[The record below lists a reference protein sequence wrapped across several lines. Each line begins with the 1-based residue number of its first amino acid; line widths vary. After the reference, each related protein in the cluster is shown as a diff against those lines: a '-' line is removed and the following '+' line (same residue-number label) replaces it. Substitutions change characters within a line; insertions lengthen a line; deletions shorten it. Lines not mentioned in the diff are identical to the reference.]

1 MPTGGL
7 GHKMKSIV
15 ITGST
20 SGIGFGLADVFL
32 SQGCAVTIS
41 GRSQTNLDKAYR
53 ILSGKYDQN
62 RILAYI
68 CDVSHYD
75 QVEGLWSAARARFGR
90 VDIWINNAGAGHP
103 ETLIWD
109 YSREMIDRVIAANVT
124 GALYGLT
131 VASKGMMQQGFGSIY
146 NMEGLGSS
154 GPVIKG
160 LALYS
165 ATKSALARLTRAAAK
180 EAQGMPIIIGSLR
193 PGMVATKLIT
203 EQYDGHPEEWKR
215 AERIFN
221 ILSDRVETVTPW
233 LVNKILS
240 NNKNGVRIEWLTR
253 SKVFLRFLTSPFHK
267 RSIFDQRSNESAL

>member
-7 GHKMKSIV
+7 GQKMKSIV

-165 ATKSALARLTRAAAK
+165 ATKSALAHLTTAAAK
-180 EAQGMPIIIGSLR
+180 EVQGTPIIIGSLR

-203 EQYDGHPEEWKR
+203 EQYEGHPEEWKR

-240 NNKNGVRIEWLTR
+240 NKKNGVRIEWLTK

-267 RSIFDQRSNESAL
+267 RSIFD

>member
-1 MPTGGL
+1 MN
-7 GHKMKSIV
+7 SIV

-20 SGIGFGLADVFL
+20 SGIGFGLADVFC
-32 SQGCAVTIS
+32 SHGCAVTIS
-41 GRSQTNLDKAYR
+41 GRSQTSLDKAYR

-75 QVEGLWSAARARFGR
+75 QVEGLWNAARARFGR

-109 YSREMIDRVIAANVT
+109 YSRDMVDTVIGANVT
-124 GALYGLT
+124 GALYGMT

-165 ATKSALARLTRAAAK
+165 ATKSALASLTTAAAK
-180 EAQGMPIIIGSLR
+180 EVEGTPVIVGGLR

-203 EQYDGHPEEWKR
+203 GQYEGHPEDWKR
-215 AERIFN
+215 VERIFN
-221 ILSDRVETVTPW
+221 ILADRVETVTPW
-233 LVNKILS
+233 LVDKMLS
-240 NNKNGVRIEWLTR
+240 NKKNGVRIEWLT
-253 SKVFLRFLTSPFHK
+253 KPKIFLRFLTAPFHK
-267 RSIFDQRSNESAL
+267 RSIFDQRSKESAL